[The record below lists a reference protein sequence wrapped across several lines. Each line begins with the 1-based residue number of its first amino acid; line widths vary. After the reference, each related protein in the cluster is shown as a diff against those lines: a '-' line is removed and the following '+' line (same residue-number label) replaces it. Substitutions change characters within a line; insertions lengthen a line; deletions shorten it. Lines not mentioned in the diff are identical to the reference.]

1 VFSWN
6 FVTALTEPL
15 LRPIRRIMPNLGDI
29 TISPLVLLIAINFLG
44 SVLDGYRYQ
53 IAF

>member
-1 VFSWN
+1 
-6 FVTALTEPL
+6 VTALTEPL
-15 LRPIRRIMPNLGDI
+15 LHPIRRIMPNLGGIDI
-29 TISPLVLLIAINFLG
+29 SRLVLLIAIYFLS